1 MANPGFPRRGGG
13 GAGAAPTPEF
23 GAKSIIT
30 ARKRNLEQGNIFA
43 PVCHSV
49 HRGLSVPGGCLPAPG
64 GGGVSAPGGSLVPGG
79 CLVQTPLPGRLLLR
93 VVRILLECILVW
105 QDYCGKPHEN
115 ERQWTERGVSLPPP
129 CIRQCYC
136 LLNQKF

>member
-1 MANPGFPRRGGG
+1 MANPGFPRR

-30 ARKRNLEQGNIFA
+30 TRKRNLGQGNIFA

-49 HRGLSVPGGCLPAPG
+49 HRGGVCSRGLSACSRGGCLLLG
-64 GGGVSAPGGSLVPGG
+64 GAWSQGG
-79 CLVQTPLPGRLLLR
+79 CLVETPLPGRLLLR